1 MRYEEDLIEEIR
13 EKNDIVDVISS
24 YVSLKKKGSSYFG
37 LCPFHNEKTGSFSV
51 SREKQMY
58 YCFGCHAGGNV
69 ITFMMEY
76 NKLTFTEAMEEL
88 AGRAGVALPER
99 EQTPEE
105 RRRRD
110 RREILKEMNRAAA
123 VYFHALLRSRRGQNA
138 YAYLKDR
145 GISDEMINH
154 FGLGYADIY
163 RDDLYRYL
171 KSKGFHDRD
180 LKDSSLVTI
189 DTDRGSYDRFFNRIM
204 FPIMDVGQRVI
215 GFGGRVMGDGEPKYL
230 NSRETPLFDK
240 GRNLYGLQYARR
252 TREKEIILCEG
263 YMDVISL
270 HQAGFTN
277 AVAPLGTAFTEGQA
291 MLLKRYTRDVVLSF
305 DSDPAGVNAALRA
318 LPILRE
324 AGLNGRVLTMKG
336 AKDPDELI
344 KKSGEEAYRACL
356 KEAVSGRMF
365 ELIALEKDYNQSDP
379 ADRTRFLNAAAGKLA
394 EIEEPVERDVYIDA
408 AASRFMIKRQD
419 LADLVNRIGSR
430 LEQEKAN
437 DQYRRQPRT
446 QERVRK
452 KKESNRNQPQR
463 LLLSWIADRPDV
475 YEAVE
480 DYVGPED
487 FQNPLYH
494 AVALLLFEQIE
505 SGETVNP
512 ARIISCFP
520 DAAQQ
525 SMAAEVFH
533 SRLDYSPARED
544 QDKALTEVVKKVRLQ
559 SIEAQLASTT
569 DMMKMQD
576 LLQQRQEVQNLKISR
591 PN

>member
-1 MRYEEDLIEEIR
+1 
-13 EKNDIVDVISS
+13 
-24 YVSLKKKGSSYFG
+24 
-37 LCPFHNEKTGSFSV
+37 
-51 SREKQMY
+51 
-58 YCFGCHAGGNV
+58 
-69 ITFMMEY
+69 
-76 NKLTFTEAMEEL
+76 
-88 AGRAGVALPER
+88 
-99 EQTPEE
+99 
-105 RRRRD
+105 
-110 RREILKEMNRAAA
+110 
-123 VYFHALLRSRRGQNA
+123 
-138 YAYLKDR
+138 
-145 GISDEMINH
+145 
-154 FGLGYADIY
+154 
-163 RDDLYRYL
+163 
-171 KSKGFHDRD
+171 
-180 LKDSSLVTI
+180 
-189 DTDRGSYDRFFNRIM
+189 
-204 FPIMDVGQRVI
+204 
-215 GFGGRVMGDGEPKYL
+215 
-230 NSRETPLFDK
+230 
-240 GRNLYGLQYARR
+240 
-252 TREKEIILCEG
+252 
-263 YMDVISL
+263 MDVISL

-576 LLQQRQEVQNLKISR
+576 LLQQRQEVQNLRISL

>member
-452 KKESNRNQPQR
+452 KKESNRNQTQR

-576 LLQQRQEVQNLKISR
+576 LLQQRQEVQNLRISL